1 MMSVSGKILS
11 LSRGLKG
18 AVQCWNW
25 WTLGKILFLSLLS
38 PAPVATARRWTVLQR
53 MSAAGRRKL
62 GRPSTTQKVNV
73 TYCIHLLPCTGC
85 SAFSCT
91 YLLQASLSVFLSVQT
106 TRISATWTTLGAAT
120 FIATKEPNQ
129 S

>member
-1 MMSVSGKILS
+1 MLELVDTGEDSVS
-11 LSRGLKG
+11 
-18 AVQCWNW
+18 
-25 WTLGKILFLSLLS
+25 
-38 PAPVATARRWTVLQR
+38 VAAEPCSCGNCEEMQR